1 MNNNT
6 LSQDTNLKFSE
17 NSNIFYDS
25 FFSDNNDINNQRIY
39 NCNKIYCLLKNTQQ
53 QIIKDMLINN
63 YIPEN
68 ILEKISKNN
77 FFKEEETKFLNL
89 NFKNNYIM
97 CILVLLSFLQE
108 NLNSLI
114 LNEQKLE
121 NLEDFIY
128 NFKLFS

>member
-6 LSQDTNLKFSE
+6 LSQDTNLKFLE

-53 QIIKDMLINN
+53 QVIKDMLINN